1 MKTKF
6 LFAALAAAAMTACST
21 DEVVDVNRGNA
32 ISFRT
37 SIDRAVTRT
46 TVYSSTSL
54 MDNFKVTAIGNSA
67 TYFDGLEVTK
77 GEDNAWTT
85 ASTYY
90 WPNYNLDF
98 YAYAPT
104 DINSTS
110 SATVSI
116 ASGDNAQTIS
126 NFKPTSKVANQQD
139 LVVAVAKDQASSSSA
154 VALNFKHALSQIDVK
169 ALCTRTD
176 VQVKVLGVKLVN
188 VANTGT
194 FTFPT
199 ATTSNDATINSQW
212 AAGDATASYMS
223 GVSTAVTL
231 TKGETTTAQSIMASD
246 DHFLMIPQTLTAGSV
261 SGSSITGAYISVL
274 CQILVKQG
282 NESEYKAF
290 FPSTSDASKYAFAA
304 VPLSGTWEAGKKY
317 TYTLSFGGS
326 DGTGGCGYVDPTQ
339 SIPDGSSYSVPSGST
354 LDSSASGSAGNKILG
369 NAISFSVTVDDW
381 TDGTVTEP
389 TL

>member
-46 TVYSSTSL
+46 TVYSSSSL
-54 MDNFKVTAIGNSA
+54 MDKFKVTAIGNSA
-67 TYFDGLEVTK
+67 KYFDGLEVTK

-116 ASGDNAQTIS
+116 ASGDNAQTITG
-126 NFKPTSKVANQQD
+126 FKPTSKVANQQD

-169 ALCTRTD
+169 ALCTRAD

-199 ATTSNDATINSQW
+199 ATTSNDATISSQW
-212 AAGDATASYMS
+212 TAGTTTASYMS
-223 GVSTAVTL
+223 GISTAVTL
-231 TKGETTTAQSIMASD
+231 TNATTTAQSIMATD
-246 DHFLMIPQTLTAGSV
+246 DHFLLIPQTLTAGSV

-282 NESEYKAF
+282 GSDSYTAF
-290 FPSTSDASKYAFAA
+290 FPSTSDDSKYAFAA

-339 SIPDGSSYSVPSGST
+339 SIPDGSGYSVPSGST

-381 TDGTVTEP
+381 TDGTVIEP

>member
-37 SIDRAVTRT
+37 SVDKATRT
-46 TVYSSTSL
+46 TVYSASSL

-67 TYFDGLEVTK
+67 TYFSDLVVTK
-77 GEDNAWTT
+77 GENNAWTT

-90 WPNYNLDF
+90 WPNYDLSF

-104 DINSTS
+104 DLTNSG
-110 SATVSI
+110 SATVNI
-116 ASGDNAQTIS
+116 ANGAQTIS

-139 LVVAVAKDQASSSSA
+139 LVVALAKDQSSSTSA
-154 VALNFKHALSQIDVK
+154 VALNFKHALSQVDVK
-169 ALCTRTD
+169 AQCTRAD

-188 VANTGT
+188 VKNSGT
-194 FTFPT
+194 FTFPA
-199 ATTSNDATINSQW
+199 ATTSNDATISNQW
-212 AAGDATASYMS
+212 TAGESTGSYMS
-223 GVSTAVTL
+223 GVSSAVTL
-231 TKGETTTAQSIMASD
+231 TKGESTTTATSIMATD
-246 DHFLMIPQTLTAGSV
+246 DHFLMVPQTLTAGSV

-274 CQILVKQG
+274 CQISVKQG
-282 NESEYKAF
+282 ESDSYTSF
-290 FPSTSDASKYAFAA
+290 FPSSTDASKYAFAA

-339 SIPDGSSYSVPSGST
+339 SIPDGSDYSTPSDSS
-354 LDSSASGSAGNKILG
+354 LDSGASSNAGNKILG
-369 NAISFSVTVDDW
+369 NAISFSVIVENW

-389 TL
+389 TM

>member
-46 TVYSSTSL
+46 TVYSSSSL

-67 TYFDGLEVTK
+67 TYFDGLVVTK
-77 GEDNAWTT
+77 GDDNAWTT

-104 DINSTS
+104 DLNSTS

-116 ASGDNAQTIS
+116 ASGAQTITG
-126 NFKPTSKVANQQD
+126 FKPTSKVANQQD
-139 LVVAVAKDQASSSSA
+139 LVVAVAKDQASSNSA

-169 ALCTRTD
+169 ALCTRAD

-199 ATTSNDATINSQW
+199 AATSNDATINSQW
-212 AAGDATASYMS
+212 TAGDANASYMS
-223 GVSTAVTL
+223 GVSSAVTL
-231 TKGETTTAQSIMASD
+231 TKETTTAQSIMATD

-274 CQILVKQG
+274 CQISVKQG
-282 NESEYKAF
+282 SSDSYTAF
-290 FPSTSDASKYAFAA
+290 FPSTTDANKYAFAA

-326 DGTGGCGYVDPTQ
+326 DGNGGCGYVDPTQ
-339 SIPDGSSYSVPSGST
+339 EIPTGSDYSTPDGST
-354 LDSSASGSAGNKILG
+354 LDSGASSSAGNKILG
-369 NAISFSVTVDDW
+369 NAISFSVTVENW